1 MSLKLV
7 GYRFSPTVQ
16 EVLHVVEAS
25 GAPVELQDVHWDDEE
40 TRKTLYPKSPT
51 GTLPYL
57 ETKEGVLSESKAI
70 ELYLAETYKPALLGE
85 GDLQKAQVRQWMDF
99 ASFELGDCAQKI
111 VYPLFGW
118 KPYCKESADQ
128 ANNRLKEFM
137 KALDQQVKGKRYA
150 FGEELTLADIALFNK
165 LKFFFQLVFPKNM
178 RDKVFPNV
186 NDWFLRVLN
195 TPETDK
201 VYGKVLLC
209 NQPLKPFIAEKKEEK
224 PQEKGKKGNEGKDK
238 KENAKKQEPEEVP
251 EKPKKKQNPLD
262 LLPPSKLELETFK
275 RAFLNNKDKEDAMKK
290 FWEVYDPEGY
300 SLWRLEYDNL
310 PTECKVLFRTSNSK
324 GMFLQ
329 KCDNLRRYAFGE
341 ELTLADIALFNKLK
355 FFFQLVFPKNLREK
369 VFPNVNDWF
378 LRVLN
383 TPETDKVYGKV
394 LLCNQPLKPFI
405 QEKKEEKHQDKGKKG
420 NEGKEGK
427 EKKDNAKKQEQPE
440 EVPEKPKKKQN
451 PLDLLPPS
459 KLELESF
466 KRAFLNNKDKEDAM
480 KKFWEIYDPE
490 GYSLWRLEYD
500 NLPTECKVL
509 YRTSNSK
516 GMFLQKCDNLRRYA
530 FATHGVYG
538 VEDDYKIRGLWM
550 FRGLEVPQ
558 EMKDNDLYEY
568 IHFRKLDHTNEE
580 DRKLVHDYW
589 TKLDENDEVEGRKC
603 ADVSY
608 FN

>member
-25 GAPVELQDVHWDDEE
+25 KAPVELQNVDWDDKE
-40 TRKTLYPKSPT
+40 TREKLLPKSPT

-57 ETKEGVLSESKAI
+57 ETEEGLLSESKAI
-70 ELYLAETYKPALLGE
+70 EIYLAEKYKPELLGKD
-85 GDLQKAQVRQWMDF
+85 DLEKAQVRQWMDF
-99 ASFELGDCAQKI
+99 ASFELGDCAQKL
-111 VYPLFGW
+111 VYPIFGW
-118 KPYCKESADQ
+118 KPYCKESADE
-128 ANNRLKEFM
+128 ANMRIKEFM

-165 LKFFFQLVFPKNM
+165 LKFFFQLVFPKGF
-178 RDKVFPNV
+178 REKVCPNV

-201 VYGKVLLC
+201 VYGTVLLC
-209 NQPLKPFIAEKKEEK
+209 NQPLKPFISEKKEEK
-224 PQEKGKKGNEGKDK
+224 KEDK
-238 KENAKKQEPEEVP
+238 KKETKKKEEKP
-251 EKPKKKQNPLD
+251 KEEKPKEEEKPKKKQNPLD

-300 SLWRLEYDNL
+300 SLWHLEYQNL

-329 KCDNLRRYAFGE
+329 KCDA
-341 ELTLADIALFNKLK
+341 
-355 FFFQLVFPKNLREK
+355 
-369 VFPNVNDWF
+369 
-378 LRVLN
+378 
-383 TPETDKVYGKV
+383 
-394 LLCNQPLKPFI
+394 
-405 QEKKEEKHQDKGKKG
+405 
-420 NEGKEGK
+420 
-427 EKKDNAKKQEQPE
+427 
-440 EVPEKPKKKQN
+440 
-451 PLDLLPPS
+451 
-459 KLELESF
+459 
-466 KRAFLNNKDKEDAM
+466 
-480 KKFWEIYDPE
+480 
-490 GYSLWRLEYD
+490 
-500 NLPTECKVL
+500 
-509 YRTSNSK
+509 
-516 GMFLQKCDNLRRYA
+516 LRRYA

-538 VEDDYKIRGLWM
+538 VEDDYKIRGVWM
-550 FRGLEVPQ
+550 FRGLEIPQ

-568 IHFRKLDHTNEE
+568 ITFTRLDPNKEE
-580 DRKLVHDYW
+580 DKKLVHDYW

>member
-16 EVLHVVEAS
+16 EVLHVIEAS
-25 GAPVELQDVHWDDEE
+25 KAPVELQNVDWDDEE
-40 TRKTLYPKSPT
+40 TRKTLVTKSPT
-51 GTLPYL
+51 GTFPYL
-57 ETKEGVLSESKAI
+57 EAEEGVLSESKAI
-70 ELYLAETYKPALLGE
+70 ELYLAEKYKPELLGE

-111 VYPLFGW
+111 VYPIFGW
-118 KPYCKESADQ
+118 KPYCKESADE
-128 ANNRLKEFM
+128 ANIRLREFM

-150 FGEELTLADIALFNK
+150 FGEELTLADIALFRH
-165 LKFFFQLVFPKNM
+165 LKYFFQLVFPKGL
-178 RDKVFPNV
+178 REKVFPNV

-209 NQPLKPFIAEKKEEK
+209 NQPVKPYICEKKEEK
-224 PQEKGKKGNEGKDK
+224 HEDK
-238 KENAKKQEPEEVP
+238 KKEKKEEKKVEKKEEEEKKE

-290 FWEVYDPEGY
+290 FWEIYDPEGY
-300 SLWRLEYDNL
+300 SLWHLEYQNL

-329 KCDNLRRYAFGE
+329 KCDA
-341 ELTLADIALFNKLK
+341 
-355 FFFQLVFPKNLREK
+355 
-369 VFPNVNDWF
+369 
-378 LRVLN
+378 
-383 TPETDKVYGKV
+383 
-394 LLCNQPLKPFI
+394 
-405 QEKKEEKHQDKGKKG
+405 
-420 NEGKEGK
+420 
-427 EKKDNAKKQEQPE
+427 
-440 EVPEKPKKKQN
+440 
-451 PLDLLPPS
+451 
-459 KLELESF
+459 
-466 KRAFLNNKDKEDAM
+466 
-480 KKFWEIYDPE
+480 
-490 GYSLWRLEYD
+490 
-500 NLPTECKVL
+500 
-509 YRTSNSK
+509 
-516 GMFLQKCDNLRRYA
+516 LRRYA

-550 FRGLEVPQ
+550 FRGKEIPQ

-568 IHFRKLDHTNEE
+568 ITFRKLDHTKEE

-589 TKLDENDEVEGRKC
+589 TKVNETDEVEGRKC
-603 ADVSY
+603 ADVEY

>member
-1 MSLKLV
+1 
-7 GYRFSPTVQ
+7 
-16 EVLHVVEAS
+16 
-25 GAPVELQDVHWDDEE
+25 
-40 TRKTLYPKSPT
+40 
-51 GTLPYL
+51 
-57 ETKEGVLSESKAI
+57 
-70 ELYLAETYKPALLGE
+70 
-85 GDLQKAQVRQWMDF
+85 MDF

-165 LKFFFQLVFPKNM
+165 LKFFFQLVFPKNL
-178 RDKVFPNV
+178 REKVFPNV

-209 NQPLKPFIAEKKEEK
+209 NQPLKPFIPEKKEEK
-224 PQEKGKKGNEGKDK
+224 HDKGKKEEGKGK
-238 KENAKKQEPEEVP
+238 KDNAKKQETPEEPAP
-251 EKPKKKQNPLD
+251 EKQKKKQNPLD

-310 PTECKVLFRTSNSK
+310 PTECKVLF
-324 GMFLQ
+324 
-329 KCDNLRRYAFGE
+329 
-341 ELTLADIALFNKLK
+341 
-355 FFFQLVFPKNLREK
+355 
-369 VFPNVNDWF
+369 
-378 LRVLN
+378 
-383 TPETDKVYGKV
+383 
-394 LLCNQPLKPFI
+394 
-405 QEKKEEKHQDKGKKG
+405 
-420 NEGKEGK
+420 
-427 EKKDNAKKQEQPE
+427 
-440 EVPEKPKKKQN
+440 
-451 PLDLLPPS
+451 
-459 KLELESF
+459 
-466 KRAFLNNKDKEDAM
+466 
-480 KKFWEIYDPE
+480 
-490 GYSLWRLEYD
+490 
-500 NLPTECKVL
+500 
-509 YRTSNSK
+509 RTSNSK

-608 FN
+608 FS